1 MAAVVVEDAAA
12 LRAVED
18 AVALRMADDAV
29 ALRMAD
35 DEIEDYVDELLR
47 CSYVERHRVAHDSR
61 AALEAASG
69 VVDEALVY
77 GEFDML
83 EFFRYVDT
91 AEGLL
96 SRRPVDARG
105 DSRALRVADVGSGTG
120 RLCLG
125 LAARRT
131 GDYAVTGVEIQA
143 ELHAI
148 ALAAN
153 GLGASGVTFLRGDL
167 SDPATATASVG
178 TADIVFVYSTCMP
191 ADGAKCVPVD
201 DANCLSSDL
210 SLALLAAPRD
220 TVVITTDRTLADDD
234 FTLLLAE
241 LDQVSEVSESSVDVY
256 FWRRR

>member
-1 MAAVVVEDAAA
+1 MILA
-12 LRAVED
+12 LP
-18 AVALRMADDAV
+18 
-29 ALRMAD
+29 
-35 DEIEDYVDELLR
+35 
-47 CSYVERHRVAHDSR
+47 
-61 AALEAASG
+61 
-69 VVDEALVY
+69 ALV
-77 GEFDML
+77 G
-83 EFFRYVDT
+83 
-91 AEGLL
+91 
-96 SRRPVDARG
+96 
-105 DSRALRVADVGSGTG
+105 
-120 RLCLG
+120 
-125 LAARRT
+125 
-131 GDYAVTGVEIQA
+131 VTGVEIQA